1 MAYPKQQK
9 SDPSSDSVDSG
20 HFPEAGDIALDGT
33 LDVALDGPTHAAI
46 AERAHELWI
55 SQGCPPDSA
64 LQNWL
69 EAEKELRAGTTPP
82 AAK

>member
-20 HFPEAGDIALDGT
+20 HFPEAGDMALDG
-33 LDVALDGPTHAAI
+33 ALDGPTHSAI

-64 LQNWL
+64 LHNWL
-69 EAEKELRAGTTPP
+69 EAEKELRADTTPP
-82 AAK
+82 ASK